1 MCLKF
6 REKITNPY
14 ALVSLIDDDYDI
26 AFELFLFASNIK
38 REVCGV
44 LDFLNLFLKKK
55 WRRKNS
61 QHVFDVRP

>member
-55 WRRKNS
+55 
-61 QHVFDVRP
+61 

>member
-1 MCLKF
+1 
-6 REKITNPY
+6 
-14 ALVSLIDDDYDI
+14 
-26 AFELFLFASNIK
+26 LFASNIK